1 MNQSASEQLQTDIPA
16 SISAMVLLNSA
27 CQGVVETY
35 IDQGNA
41 EHWYAQVEQN
51 LNAVQK
57 LVRQW
62 RLSGNLYFS
71 NDIMDSVLSIANTFK
86 DSNVQILTLFKALET
101 RFDTAQ

>member
-1 MNQSASEQLQTDIPA
+1 
-16 SISAMVLLNSA
+16 
-27 CQGVVETY
+27 
-35 IDQGNA
+35 
-41 EHWYAQVEQN
+41 
-51 LNAVQK
+51 

-101 RFDTAQ
+101 RFDTAQLQQLTSLILTLQNPIQSLTSNIKRYD